1 MKTCTQIEHKTT
13 HMFCIKQLHCIVIIK
28 NMATMRT
35 LELDL
40 TNLMLLKRV
49 SVYT

>member
-1 MKTCTQIEHKTT
+1 
-13 HMFCIKQLHCIVIIK
+13 
-28 NMATMRT
+28 MATMRT